1 MKKIAITLSLI
12 LISFFNAT
20 AQNEVQTNGNTTS
33 TELVTAIPKTD
44 WLKDFIG
51 IKIDGPILV
60 TLERAES
67 PEDVRIVYDT
77 KGCIT
82 SKFKAEINRNGI
94 LCVEEKY
101 DPKRTSVTEVK
112 IYYTRLRNV
121 KISHAK
127 CSFNSTIDEK
137 IFDLGVAGGIGES
150 QGSIIFQNDVKEAGS
165 LALGNIG
172 MVLQGGNFIKFQ
184 LKNTA
189 VIGFD
194 IAAGSFRLGKDRCQ
208 TVSRQMEYRL
218 SGCTGGSIIRLV
230 RRGAA
235 GDSDGEEQE
244 HHHRQKSLAEC
255 CERCFHITISSRFF
269 LISL

>member
-137 IFDLGVAGGIGES
+137 IFDLGVAGGAIV
-150 QGSIIFQNDVKEAGS
+150 SIDVKTLDFVVECTGHSLLTLSGS
-165 LALGNIG
+165 SKYFTMKGSTAKIDGT
-172 MVLQGGNFIKFQ
+172 KF
-184 LKNTA
+184 
-189 VIGFD
+189 
-194 IAAGSFRLGKDRCQ
+194 S
-208 TVSRQMEYRL
+208 TVSSAIDISNGAEVRL
-218 SGCTGGSIIRLV
+218 NVSERLEGTTSTSATLLYKGEPIILRKHPSTFGGDIIN
-230 RRGAA
+230 
-235 GDSDGEEQE
+235 
-244 HHHRQKSLAEC
+244 
-255 CERCFHITISSRFF
+255 IN
-269 LISL
+269 